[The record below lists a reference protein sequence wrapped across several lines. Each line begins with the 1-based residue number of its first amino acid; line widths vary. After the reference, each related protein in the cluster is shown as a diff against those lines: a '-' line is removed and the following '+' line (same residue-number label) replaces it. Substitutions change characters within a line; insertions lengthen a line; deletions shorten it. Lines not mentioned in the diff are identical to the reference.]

1 MTIPKPIIIDI
12 SEWQEPKNINYDV
25 LAKNVSGVIV
35 RVQYGSNYI
44 DKHYKTHINEF
55 KKRGVPIAVYAWVR
69 GSSYSDMEVEANDFY
84 QRAKEFK
91 PSFWW
96 LDIEEQSMSDMR
108 GGCEKYRQKLKS
120 LGAEK
125 VGCYIAN
132 HLYQAFNIDV
142 VKFDGLWVPTYGR
155 NNGLYE
161 GSNPTST
168 NNYDIHQYTSN
179 GRLQGYNGVLDL
191 NRIAKKSFEYFFGG
205 QSVSKPTKPTETG
218 GINMKKITVT
228 VDGVKLRTSTDVSSD
243 KNVIAKLKK
252 NDVVN
257 INDIVIKNGFVWG
270 VQPRVSGIKGYIDIG
285 KSVSWVK

>member
-1 MTIPKPIIIDI
+1 MNIPKPIIIDI

-35 RVQYGSNYI
+35 RVQYGSNYV

-69 GSSYSDMEVEANDFY
+69 GSSYNDMEVEANDFY
-84 QRAKEFK
+84 QRAKEFN

-142 VKFDGLWVPTYGR
+142 VKFDGLWIPTYGR

-191 NRIAKKSFEYFFGG
+191 NRIVKKSFEYFF
-205 QSVSKPTKPTETG
+205 SKSETTNKEG
-218 GINMKKITVT
+218 VFMKNIKITSN
-228 VDGVKLRTSTDVSSD
+228 GVKLRNSVDISSD
-243 KNVIAKLKK
+243 KNVIATLKRD
-252 NDVVN
+252 DVVS
-257 INDIVIKNGFVWG
+257 INDIVFANGFVWG
-270 VQPRVSGIKGYIDIG
+270 VQPRADGNKGYIDIG
-285 KSVSWVK
+285 KSVSWVS

>member
-69 GSSYSDMEVEANDFY
+69 GSSYGDMEVEANDFY

-142 VKFDGLWVPTYGR
+142 VKFDGLWIPTYGR

-191 NRIAKKSFEYFFGG
+191 NRIVKKSFEYFF
-205 QSVSKPTKPTETG
+205 SNSETTNKEG
-218 GINMKKITVT
+218 VFMKNIKITT
-228 VDGVKLRTSTDVSSD
+228 SGVKLRNSVDISSD
-243 KNVIAKLKK
+243 KNVIATLKRG
-252 NDVVN
+252 DVVS
-257 INDIVIKNGFVWG
+257 INDIVFANGFVWG
-270 VQPRVSGIKGYIDIG
+270 VQPRADGNKGYIDIG
-285 KSVSWVK
+285 KSVSWVS

>member
-1 MTIPKPIIIDI
+1 MIIDI

-55 KKRGVPIAVYAWVR
+55 KKRGVPVAVYAWVR

-132 HLYQAFNIDV
+132 HLYQPFNVDV
-142 VKFDGLWVPTYGR
+142 AKFDGLWVPTYGR

-191 NRIAKKSFEYFFGG
+191 NRIVKKSFEYFFGKNQTTNQEG
-205 QSVSKPTKPTETG
+205 AF
-218 GINMKKITVT
+218 MKDIKITVS
-228 VDGVKLRTSTDVSSD
+228 GVKLRNSVDISSD
-243 KNVIAKLKK
+243 KNVIATLKSG
-252 NDVVN
+252 DVVS
-257 INDIVIKNGFVWG
+257 INDIVFANGFVWG
-270 VQPRVSGIKGYIDIG
+270 VQPRANGSKGYIDIG
-285 KSVSWVK
+285 KSVSWVG

>member
-1 MTIPKPIIIDI
+1 MIIPKPIIIDI
-12 SEWQEPKNINYDV
+12 SEWQEPNKINYDV

-55 KKRGVPIAVYAWVR
+55 KKRGIPIAVYAWVR

-108 GGCEKYRQKLKS
+108 SGCEKYRQKLKS

-142 VKFDGLWVPTYGR
+142 AKFDGLWIPTYGR

-191 NRIAKKSFEYFFGG
+191 NRIVEKSFEYFFSKSETTNKEGG
-205 QSVSKPTKPTETG
+205 F
-218 GINMKKITVT
+218 MKNIKITT
-228 VDGVKLRTSTDVSSD
+228 SGVKLRNSVDISSD
-243 KNVIAKLKK
+243 KNVIATLKK
-252 NDVVN
+252 GDVVS
-257 INDIVIKNGFVWG
+257 INDIVFANGFVWG
-270 VQPRVSGIKGYIDIG
+270 VQPRANGGKGYVDIG
-285 KSVSWVK
+285 KSVSWVG

>member
-1 MTIPKPIIIDI
+1 MIIDI

-96 LDIEEQSMSDMR
+96 LDIEEQSMGDMR

-142 VKFDGLWVPTYGR
+142 AKFDGLWVPTYGR

-191 NRIAKKSFEYFFGG
+191 NRIVKKSFEYFF
-205 QSVSKPTKPTETG
+205 SKSETTNKEG
-218 GINMKKITVT
+218 VFMKNIKITT
-228 VDGVKLRTSTDVSSD
+228 NGVKLRNSVDISSD
-243 KNVIAKLKK
+243 KNVIATL
-252 NDVVN
+252 NRGDVVSINN
-257 INDIVIKNGFVWG
+257 IVFANGFVWG
-270 VQPRVSGIKGYIDIG
+270 VQPRADGSKGYIDIG
-285 KSVSWVK
+285 KSVSWVS

>member
-1 MTIPKPIIIDI
+1 MIIDI

-132 HLYQAFNIDV
+132 HLYQPFNVDV
-142 VKFDGLWVPTYGR
+142 AKFDGLWVPTYGR

-191 NRIAKKSFEYFFGG
+191 NRIVKKSFEYFFGKNQTTNQEG
-205 QSVSKPTKPTETG
+205 AF
-218 GINMKKITVT
+218 MKDIKITVS
-228 VDGVKLRTSTDVSSD
+228 GVKLRNSVDISSD
-243 KNVIAKLKK
+243 KNVIATLKSG
-252 NDVVN
+252 DVVS
-257 INDIVIKNGFVWG
+257 INDIVFANGFVWG
-270 VQPRVSGIKGYIDIG
+270 VQPRANGSKGYIDIG
-285 KSVSWVK
+285 KSVSWVG

>member
-1 MTIPKPIIIDI
+1 MSIPKPIIIDI
-12 SEWQEPKNINYDV
+12 SEWQDPKNINYDV

-55 KKRGVPIAVYAWVR
+55 KKRGIPIAVYAWVR

-142 VKFDGLWVPTYGR
+142 VKFDALWIPTYGR

-191 NRIAKKSFEYFFGG
+191 NRIVMKSFEYFF
-205 QSVSKPTKPTETG
+205 SKSETTNKEG
-218 GINMKKITVT
+218 VFMKNIKITT
-228 VDGVKLRTSTDVSSD
+228 SGVKLRNSVDISSD
-243 KNVIAKLKK
+243 KNVIATLKSG
-252 NDVVN
+252 DVVS
-257 INDIVIKNGFVWG
+257 INDIVFANGFVWG
-270 VQPRVSGIKGYIDIG
+270 VQPRADGSKGYIDIG
-285 KSVSWVK
+285 KSVSWVS

>member
-1 MTIPKPIIIDI
+1 MNIPKPIIIDI
-12 SEWQEPKNINYDV
+12 SEWQDPKNINYDV

-55 KKRGVPIAVYAWVR
+55 KKRGIPIAVYAWVR

-142 VKFDGLWVPTYGR
+142 VKFDALWIPTYGR

-191 NRIAKKSFEYFFGG
+191 NRIVMKSFEYFF
-205 QSVSKPTKPTETG
+205 SKSETTNKEG
-218 GINMKKITVT
+218 VFMKNIKITT
-228 VDGVKLRTSTDVSSD
+228 SGVKLRNSVDISSD
-243 KNVIAKLKK
+243 KNVIATLKSG
-252 NDVVN
+252 DVVS
-257 INDIVIKNGFVWG
+257 INDIVFANGFVWG
-270 VQPRVSGIKGYIDIG
+270 VQPRADGSKGYIDIG
-285 KSVSWVK
+285 KSVSWVS

>member
-1 MTIPKPIIIDI
+1 MNIQNPIIVDI

-96 LDIEEQSMSDMR
+96 LDIEEQSMNDMR

-142 VKFDGLWVPTYGR
+142 VKFDGLWIPTYGR

-191 NRIAKKSFEYFFGG
+191 NRIVKKSFEYFF
-205 QSVSKPTKPTETG
+205 SKSETTNKEG
-218 GINMKKITVT
+218 VFMKNIKITT
-228 VDGVKLRTSTDVSSD
+228 NGVKLRNSVDISSD
-243 KNVIAKLKK
+243 KNVIATLKRG
-252 NDVVN
+252 DVVS
-257 INDIVIKNGFVWG
+257 INDIVFANGFVWG
-270 VQPRVSGIKGYIDIG
+270 VQPRANGSKGYIDIG
-285 KSVSWVK
+285 KSVSWVG

>member
-1 MTIPKPIIIDI
+1 MSIPKPIIIDI
-12 SEWQEPKNINYDV
+12 SEWQEPHKINYDV
-25 LAKNVSGVIV
+25 LAKNVGGVII

-55 KKRGVPIAVYAWVR
+55 KKRGIPIAVYAWVR

-142 VKFDGLWVPTYGR
+142 AKFDGLWIPTYGR

-179 GRLQGYNGVLDL
+179 GRLQGYNSVLDL
-191 NRIAKKSFEYFFGG
+191 NRIVKKSFEYFF
-205 QSVSKPTKPTETG
+205 SKSETSNKEG
-218 GINMKKITVT
+218 VFMKNIKITSN
-228 VDGVKLRTSTDVSSD
+228 GVKLRNSVDISSD
-243 KNVIAKLKK
+243 KNVIATLKK
-252 NDVVN
+252 DDVVS
-257 INDIVIKNGFVWG
+257 INDIVFANGFVWG
-270 VQPRVSGIKGYIDIG
+270 VQPRANSGKGYIDIG
-285 KSVSWVK
+285 TSVSWVS

>member
-1 MTIPKPIIIDI
+1 MNIQNPIIVDI

-142 VKFDGLWVPTYGR
+142 VKFDGLWIPTYGR

-191 NRIAKKSFEYFFGG
+191 NRIVKKSFEYFF
-205 QSVSKPTKPTETG
+205 SKSETTNKEG
-218 GINMKKITVT
+218 VFMKNIKITT
-228 VDGVKLRTSTDVSSD
+228 SGVKLRNSVDISSD
-243 KNVIAKLKK
+243 KNVIATLKRG
-252 NDVVN
+252 DVVS
-257 INDIVIKNGFVWG
+257 INDIVFANGFVWG
-270 VQPRVSGIKGYIDIG
+270 VQPRANGSKGYIDIG
-285 KSVSWVK
+285 KSVSWVG

>member
-1 MTIPKPIIIDI
+1 MNIQNPIIVDI

-96 LDIEEQSMSDMR
+96 LDIEEQSMNDMR

-142 VKFDGLWVPTYGR
+142 VKFDGLWIPTYGR

-161 GSNPTST
+161 GNNPTST

-191 NRIAKKSFEYFFGG
+191 NRIVKKSFEYFF
-205 QSVSKPTKPTETG
+205 SKCETTNKEG
-218 GINMKKITVT
+218 VFMKNIKITT
-228 VDGVKLRTSTDVSSD
+228 SDVKLRNSVDISSD
-243 KNVIAKLKK
+243 KNVIATLKRG
-252 NDVVN
+252 DVVS
-257 INDIVIKNGFVWG
+257 INDIVFANGFVWG
-270 VQPRVSGIKGYIDIG
+270 VQPRANGSKGYIDIG
-285 KSVSWVK
+285 KSVSWVG

>member
-1 MTIPKPIIIDI
+1 MIIDI

-25 LAKNVSGVIV
+25 LAKNISGVIV

-142 VKFDGLWVPTYGR
+142 VKFDGLWIPTYGR

-191 NRIAKKSFEYFFGG
+191 NRIVKKSFEYFF
-205 QSVSKPTKPTETG
+205 SKSETTNKEG
-218 GINMKKITVT
+218 VFMKNIKITT
-228 VDGVKLRTSTDVSSD
+228 IGVKLRNSVDISSD
-243 KNVIAKLKK
+243 KNVIATLKRG
-252 NDVVN
+252 DVVS
-257 INDIVIKNGFVWG
+257 INDIVFANGFVWG
-270 VQPRVSGIKGYIDIG
+270 VQPRADGNKGYIDIG
-285 KSVSWVK
+285 KSVSWVS

>member
-1 MTIPKPIIIDI
+1 MNIPKPIIIDI

-55 KKRGVPIAVYAWVR
+55 KKRGIPIAVYAWVR

-91 PSFWW
+91 PIFWW

-120 LGAEK
+120 LGVEK
-125 VGCYIAN
+125 VCCYIAN
-132 HLYQAFNIDV
+132 HLYQVFNIDV
-142 VKFDGLWVPTYGR
+142 AKFDGLWIPTYGR

-161 GSNPTST
+161 GSIPTST

-179 GRLQGYNGVLDL
+179 GRLQGYNSVLDL
-191 NRIAKKSFEYFFGG
+191 NRIVKKSFEYFF
-205 QSVSKPTKPTETG
+205 SKSETTNKEG
-218 GINMKKITVT
+218 VFMKNIKIAAS
-228 VDGVKLRTSTDVSSD
+228 GVKLRNSVDISSD
-243 KNVIAKLKK
+243 KNVIATLKRG
-252 NDVVN
+252 DVVS
-257 INDIVIKNGFVWG
+257 INDIVFANGFVWG
-270 VQPRVSGIKGYIDIG
+270 VQPRADGSKGYIDIG
-285 KSVSWVK
+285 KSVSWIS

>member
-1 MTIPKPIIIDI
+1 MNIQNPIIVDI

-142 VKFDGLWVPTYGR
+142 VKFDGLWIPTYGR

-161 GSNPTST
+161 GNNPTST

-191 NRIAKKSFEYFFGG
+191 NRIVKKSFEYFF
-205 QSVSKPTKPTETG
+205 SKCETTNKEG
-218 GINMKKITVT
+218 VFMKNIKITT
-228 VDGVKLRTSTDVSSD
+228 SDVKLRNSVDISSD
-243 KNVIAKLKK
+243 KNVIATLKRG
-252 NDVVN
+252 DVVS
-257 INDIVIKNGFVWG
+257 INDIVFANGFVWG
-270 VQPRVSGIKGYIDIG
+270 VQPRANGSKGYIDIG
-285 KSVSWVK
+285 KSVSWVG

>member
-1 MTIPKPIIIDI
+1 MNIPKPIIIDI

-142 VKFDGLWVPTYGR
+142 AKFDGLWIPTYGR

-191 NRIAKKSFEYFFGG
+191 NRIVKKSFEYFF
-205 QSVSKPTKPTETG
+205 SKSETTNKEG
-218 GINMKKITVT
+218 VFMKNIKITT
-228 VDGVKLRTSTDVSSD
+228 SDVKLRNSVDISSD
-243 KNVIAKLKK
+243 KNVIATLKK
-252 NDVVN
+252 GDVVS
-257 INDIVIKNGFVWG
+257 INDIVFANGFVWG
-270 VQPRVSGIKGYIDIG
+270 VQPRANGSKGYIDIG
-285 KSVSWVK
+285 KSVSWVG

>member
-1 MTIPKPIIIDI
+1 MTIPKSIIIDI

-142 VKFDGLWVPTYGR
+142 AKFDGLWVPTYGR

-191 NRIAKKSFEYFFGG
+191 NRIVKKSFEYFF
-205 QSVSKPTKPTETG
+205 SKSETTNKEG
-218 GINMKKITVT
+218 VFMKNIKITT
-228 VDGVKLRTSTDVSSD
+228 SGVKLRNSVDISSD
-243 KNVIAKLKK
+243 KNVIATLKRG
-252 NDVVN
+252 DVVS
-257 INDIVIKNGFVWG
+257 INDIVFANGFVWG
-270 VQPRVSGIKGYIDIG
+270 VQPRANSGKGYIDIG
-285 KSVSWVK
+285 KSVSWVS

>member
-12 SEWQEPKNINYDV
+12 SEWQEPKYINYDV

-55 KKRGVPIAVYAWVR
+55 KKRGIPIAVYAWVR

-96 LDIEEQSMSDMR
+96 LDIEEHSMSDKR

-142 VKFDGLWVPTYGR
+142 AKFDGLWVPTYGR

-191 NRIAKKSFEYFFGG
+191 NRIVKKSFEYFF
-205 QSVSKPTKPTETG
+205 SKSETTNKEG
-218 GINMKKITVT
+218 VFMKNIKITSN
-228 VDGVKLRTSTDVSSD
+228 GVKLRNSVDISSD
-243 KNVIAKLKK
+243 KNVIATLKRG
-252 NDVVN
+252 DVVS
-257 INDIVIKNGFVWG
+257 INDIVFANGFVWG
-270 VQPRVSGIKGYIDIG
+270 VQPRADGSKGYIDIG
-285 KSVSWVK
+285 KSVSWVS